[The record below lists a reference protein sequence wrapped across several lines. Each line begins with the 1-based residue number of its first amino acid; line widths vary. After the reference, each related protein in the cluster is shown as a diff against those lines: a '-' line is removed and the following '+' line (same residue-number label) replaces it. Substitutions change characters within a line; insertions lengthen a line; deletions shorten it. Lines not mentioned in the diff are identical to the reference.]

1 MEDFVEKYAKY
12 LRDIKGASENTILS
26 YQRDLKQFISFL
38 KKVGI
43 KEIQKVNRTNIVA
56 YLLELQKKGRAPS
69 TVSRNIVSIRS
80 FFQFLLKM
88 HIVDEDPTE
97 NIESPK
103 QEKKLPEVLTIEEVD
118 LLLRQPNENDLKGI
132 RDKAML

>member
-56 YLLELQKKGRAPS
+56 YLLELQKKEGHHR
-69 TVSRNIVSIRS
+69 
-80 FFQFLLKM
+80 QFLEILF
-88 HIVDEDPTE
+88 PF
-97 NIESPK
+97 
-103 QEKKLPEVLTIEEVD
+103 VLFSIFVK
-118 LLLRQPNENDLKGI
+118 N
-132 RDKAML
+132 AYC